1 MSKTLIRWKLNEV
14 MARHR
19 VKGKD
24 LANFLGIS
32 TNAVSSLRT
41 ADVMPGIGGDRW
53 EQICRGINELSVS
66 GERITPFDLIEYIP
80 QEGIPVEREPKHYES
95 GIPNNNRAKDLDSS
109 HEAKSTLTTHRKR
122 RKVA

>member
-53 EQICRGINELSVS
+53 EQICDGINQLSSS
-66 GERITPFDLIEYIP
+66 GEKITPFDLIEYIP
-80 QEGIPVEREPKHYES
+80 QEDIPMEQEPNHYES
-95 GIPNNNRAKDLDSS
+95 AVANNNS
-109 HEAKSTLTTHRKR
+109 
-122 RKVA
+122 